1 MCWAP
6 PLPEL
11 SEFHLGTA
19 ILFCRNATAT
29 GLRFFES
36 IGSCGIRLIQ
46 NNSPSINQK
55 FDIYPLKLK
64 PYLYYYYVSIHLSK
78 S

>member
-29 GLRFFES
+29 GLRSFEPV
-36 IGSCGIRLIQ
+36 GSCGIRLIQ
-46 NNSPSINQK
+46 HISTLNKSEIQHTHSNH
-55 FDIYPLKLK
+55 IY
-64 PYLYYYYVSIHLSK
+64 IITTCQ
-78 S
+78 